1 VAGGAGGRNPGA
13 ESDLDVA
20 TGTDTVARQFA
31 GRGCRVVGL
40 DQDEAMLRS
49 VKRGGGLALVLGQAE
64 HLPFPDGSFDA
75 VTFAY
80 LLRYVDDPAAMV
92 RELSRVLMPGG
103 MLACLEFHVPD
114 DAVWRA
120 AWLLYTRFVLP
131 GISLVMSRDW
141 YRAGK
146 FVGPSICRFW
156 RAHPLDAEARPRARS
171 LS

>member
-49 VKRGGGLALVLGQAE
+49 VKRGGGLALVL
-64 HLPFPDGSFDA
+64 
-75 VTFAY
+75 
-80 LLRYVDDPAAMV
+80 
-92 RELSRVLMPGG
+92 
-103 MLACLEFHVPD
+103 
-114 DAVWRA
+114 
-120 AWLLYTRFVLP
+120 P
-131 GISLVMSRDW
+131 GIGLVMSRDW

-156 RAHPLDAEARPRARS
+156 RAYPLDAEARPRARS